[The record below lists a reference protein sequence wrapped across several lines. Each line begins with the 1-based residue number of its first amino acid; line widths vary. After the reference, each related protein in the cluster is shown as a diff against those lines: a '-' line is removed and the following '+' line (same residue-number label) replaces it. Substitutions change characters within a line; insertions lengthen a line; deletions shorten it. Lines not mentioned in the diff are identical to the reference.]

1 MLTFNVKKEWF
12 DKIKSGE
19 KTHEYR
25 EVKPYWTKR
34 LMKSLYS
41 YWIDNEAYFIAM
53 CNGMSPYYK
62 PINKKIVFCKGYP
75 KKNDKEN
82 RLIAIFKEIKIIN
95 GKETDLKINKPVY
108 DIEFQLIEGESCR
121 I

>member
-25 EVKPYWTKR
+25 EVKRYWTKR
-34 LMKSLYS
+34 LMKSLYA
-41 YWIDNEAYFIAM
+41 YWTDNEAIFIAIS
-53 CNGMSPYYK
+53 NGMCPYYK

-82 RLIAIFKEIKIIN
+82 RLIAIFKEMKIIN
-95 GKETDLKINKPVY
+95 GIDTDLKINKPVY
-108 DIEFQLIEGESCR
+108 DIEFELIK
-121 I
+121 